1 MTHRFLAVAAIAFV
15 AVSLPTARSRA
26 QEPSTEQQ
34 IANATS
40 PLPEN
45 LSADATVMG
54 YRDGE
59 LLTLRQG
66 SNVMICLADDPAQEG
81 FHAAC
86 YHEDLE
92 PFMARGRA
100 LRAAGHETPAVEA
113 ARLAE
118 IEAGTLVIPMEPR
131 ALYSLSSRQEFDM
144 SSGAAP
150 GARGLYVIYLP
161 YATEES
167 TGISAKPAGDRPWLM
182 YPGKPWAHVMISR

>member
-1 MTHRFLAVAAIAFV
+1 MTHRFVASAAIAII
-15 AVSLPTARSRA
+15 AVSLPSARSRA

-40 PLPEN
+40 PLPDN
-45 LSADATVMG
+45 LSAGAAVMG
-54 YRDGE
+54 YRGGE
-59 LLTLRQG
+59 LVTLREG
-66 SNVMICLADDPAQEG
+66 SNVMICLADDPKQEG

-92 PFMARGRA
+92 PFMARGRE

-118 IEAGTLVIPMEPR
+118 IEAGTLVIPTEPR
-131 ALYSLSSRQEFDM
+131 ALYSLSSRQEFDVA
-144 SSGAAP
+144 SGAAP
-150 GARGLYVIYLP
+150 DAGGLYVIYLP